1 MKEIVDKR
9 AMCSE
14 WLKRRSARIRKSN
27 LGDTTSSEEVEWS
40 GNSARRVSTG
50 WPHR

>member
-1 MKEIVDKR
+1 
-9 AMCSE
+9 MCSE

-27 LGDTTSSEEVEWS
+27 FGDAPLSEEVERS
-40 GNSARRVSTG
+40 GNSARRVLAG